1 MTLAQHERDAA
12 AALHTHDKFD
22 DDACSGAG
30 AAEALDLLEALN
42 ERKREGLQTLTAG
55 AEADDGAGAAA
66 EADDGAGAA
75 ADGYG
80 VPRMLEMQQRTKG
93 LFRR

>member
-12 AALHTHDKFD
+12 AALHAHDKFD

-66 EADDGAGAA
+66 
-75 ADGYG
+75 DGYG

>member
-12 AALHTHDKFD
+12 ASLHAHDKFD
-22 DDACSGAG
+22 DDTCSGAG

-42 ERKREGLQTLTAG
+42 ERKREGLQTLTTG
-55 AEADDGAGAAA
+55 AEADDGAGA
-66 EADDGAGAA
+66 EADGDA
-75 ADGYG
+75 
-80 VPRMLEMQQRTKG
+80 VPCVIEMQQRTKG